1 MVRKTFHGIETCQ
14 DCMDIWIFVGM
25 AESIRFNA
33 LLKVCRERLDPK
45 YSAPRLQRHLEGMV
59 GTFLTRTKRR
69 PQVVTYS
76 LVDSDG
82 FPKHLNASISV
93 EGRNLSLYE
102 IVQLLVSHFES
113 TLYSELEIIIKG
125 FLKETTP
132 SEEARGAIA
141 RKQGQLL
148 VAICKDAMAGRPESE
163 YREVLNALKTRAKT
177 RMSIPLSL
185 KKDNQGSP

>member
-1 MVRKTFHGIETCQ
+1 MVPKTIHGIETCQ

-33 LLKVCRERLDPK
+33 LLKVCKKKLDPK
-45 YSAPRLQRHLEGMV
+45 YSAPRLQRHLGGMV
-59 GTFLTRTKRR
+59 GTFLTRTKRSS
-69 PQVVTYS
+69 QEVTYS

-82 FPKHLNASISV
+82 FPKQLNASISV
-93 EGRNLSLYE
+93 DGRNLGLYE
-102 IVQLLVSHFES
+102 IVQLLIDHFES
-113 TLYSELEIIIKG
+113 TLYSELEITIKG

-148 VAICKDAMAGRPESE
+148 VAFCKDAMAGRPESE

-177 RMSIPLSL
+177 RMSTPLSL